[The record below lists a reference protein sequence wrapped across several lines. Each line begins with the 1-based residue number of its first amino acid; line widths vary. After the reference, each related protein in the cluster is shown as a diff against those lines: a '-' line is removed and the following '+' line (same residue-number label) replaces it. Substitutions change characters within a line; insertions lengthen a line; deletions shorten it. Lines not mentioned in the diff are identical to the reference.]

1 MRIEKKREQEL
12 ARREGLTKR
21 TIIQFIWLLVSGVIA
36 YFIVQALFGAGVIT
50 VEFFYQ
56 ELAVP
61 QNVPEF
67 AIQGALILLIV
78 FIMQFF
84 LIFGYVV
91 ASPEGRAR
99 SGKPSAYSRNP
110 DPLEKEYRR

>member
-12 ARREGLTKR
+12 ARREGLTRR
-21 TIIQFIWLLVSGVIA
+21 TIIQVIWLLISGVFA

-50 VEFFYQ
+50 MQFFYQ
-56 ELAVP
+56 DLAVP
-61 QNVPEF
+61 ADIPEI
-67 AIQGALILLIV
+67 AIRGALILIIV

-91 ASPEGRAR
+91 ASPQGRAR

-110 DPLEKEYRR
+110 DPLENEYRN